1 MIKFRFID
9 RPDLAKCQS
18 EFESACHFSRHYSRL
33 FRESLAEFGDHGAD
47 ISGAGRD
54 HFPEER
60 KDHLRRL
67 AKGVSHHSDL
77 AFAARPKR
85 IRNATLV
92 RLWREIATRDG
103 TGFYGVAPMRE
114 SE

>member
-9 RPDLAKCQS
+9 RPDLAKAQS
-18 EFESACHFSRHYSRL
+18 EFESACYFSRHHAKL
-33 FRESLAEFGDHGAD
+33 MTDSLVEFGYHGPDVSA
-47 ISGAGRD
+47 IGRD
-54 HFPEER
+54 HFPAER

-67 AKGVSHHSDL
+67 ARGVGYHSVR

-85 IRNATLV
+85 IRKATLI

-103 TGFYGVAPMRE
+103 TGFYGVAPLRE